1 MASQC
6 NQIYHQNKIHTS
18 YKKRVINTQLLYIIY
33 RNNCQKKKGGLPL
46 IPVGRVATTRPS
58 LLQVPLPTFLLSVT
72 QTKVLRPSSFL
83 TPRTSVQG
91 LSSAHASNQ
100 PGWQNRRGEK
110 KTREMNCHFSTLP
123 LVPLPKHHI
132 GCPHAVLAQW
142 LQ

>member
-18 YKKRVINTQLLYIIY
+18 YKKRVINIQLLYITY
-33 RNNCQKKKGGLPL
+33 RNNCKKKKKGFLLYLLVGWPPGLL
-46 IPVGRVATTRPS
+46 RFLRD
-58 LLQVPLPTFLLSVT
+58 PLPTFLPSVT

-91 LSSAHASNQ
+91 LSLAHESNQ
-100 PGWQNRRGEK
+100 PVWQNRRGEK
-110 KTREMNCHFSTLP
+110 KAREINCHFTLP
-123 LVPLPKHHI
+123 LVPLSKRHI
-132 GCPHAVLAQW
+132 CCPHAVLAQW